1 MLKTDLIQCIFQ
13 AIVGWKF
20 CDLWVCDKIKISLLK
35 PESDKIY
42 MEVVCEIKFEKYL
55 LKSKN
60 GRKKRRQQ
68 RQFIAEK
75 VRGLL
80 NLKLELILSN
90 LTISSTLFQKL

>member
-1 MLKTDLIQCIFQ
+1 MK
-13 AIVGWKF
+13 A
-20 CDLWVCDKIKISLLK
+20 
-35 PESDKIY
+35 
-42 MEVVCEIKFEKYL
+42 VCEIYFEKYL

-68 RQFIAEK
+68 RQFTAAEK